1 MTFENEQHDYGRQVY
16 ALLVGCSLDRQRLV
30 EALLTLGDAMSYQE
44 LQDCTKALTGDM
56 QQSEPFQG
64 FQSGLTAADFAS
76 SVLGFSSVEQATAQ
90 VH

>member
-1 MTFENEQHDYGRQVY
+1 M
-16 ALLVGCSLDRQRLV
+16 
-30 EALLTLGDAMSYQE
+30 EALLTLGDVMSHQE
-44 LQDCTKALTGDM
+44 LQDCTKALTGNM

-76 SVLGFSSVEQATAQ
+76 SILGFNSIEKSTAQ